1 MGMTLPI
8 ARDLAPLGIRVVTV
22 APGLFK
28 TPLLEGLPEKAQ
40 IALGKKNKKTS
51 MTTRGV
57 KDDGLSAIE

>member
-1 MGMTLPI
+1 MTLPI